1 MEDIQRER
9 KILAYNFTQ
18 ANLEHLGE
26 SVGLLLPLE
35 NKQDFPMWQA
45 KSAKSFCRII
55 IFTAGVL

>member
-35 NKQDFPMWQA
+35 NKQDFP
-45 KSAKSFCRII
+45 
-55 IFTAGVL
+55 L